1 MKIDLGQGVCAT
13 PWAGSLPKQG
23 EQSGLS
29 SINRVSQWPFFFVS
43 VCLAPTRQTKPS
55 WTGGVFRCCCPKGL
69 RYGSPWSIGDDCA
82 SSSTRQSVSQSVTPV
97 QTNLRRAISATF
109 FSFFFFSLP
118 QTVPL
123 QCDACLPCQA
133 CEEANEPVPVPCLT
147 CLIACVCEVLQHV
160 CMARSLALRP
170 QLSQHSTNPCTLGT
184 MTSL

>member
-1 MKIDLGQGVCAT
+1 M
-13 PWAGSLPKQG
+13 PHH
-23 EQSGLS
+23 GL
-29 SINRVSQWPFFFVS
+29 VP
-43 VCLAPTRQTKPS
+43 
-55 WTGGVFRCCCPKGL
+55 CPNKGNKV
-69 RYGSPWSIGDDCA
+69 GSPASTVFHNGP
-82 SSSTRQSVSQSVTPV
+82 SSSSACAWHQRDRPSPAGLVGFFAAVAQRDYGMARHGQLATIAPHRQLDRQSVISV
-97 QTNLRRAISATF
+97 QTNLRRAISAIF
-109 FSFFFFSLP
+109 FPFFFFSLP

-160 CMARSLALRP
+160 CMARSLALQP